1 MQMVKS
7 AGGICAA
14 LFFLIAPVH
23 AQQYPQRAVHVI
35 VPFTAGSPVDVAARI
50 VAQHLQKD
58 LGQTFIVE
66 NKPGAGTT
74 IGTRDVSRAAP
85 DGYTLLFTG
94 SPLTYYE
101 VLYPKFKF
109 DPTTNLTPIGTA
121 VTWSH
126 LMAVRKDFPAKS
138 VSELVSYAKAHPG
151 TVKFGYGL
159 GTTPHILAAA
169 FKEATA
175 ADITLVSYKGGEQ
188 ARADL
193 LGGHVD
199 INMAPV
205 SNLLPL
211 IKSGELKAIAFSGKK
226 RSSQLP
232 DVPTMAESGY
242 PQVGFDPDVWLG
254 LFAPSGAPTSVV
266 TTLSEGLDRATK
278 DAEFEKAIGKL
289 GFEPATMKP
298 DAFRSFIQL
307 ELKNWPPR
315 LRAAGLQ
322 PQD

>member
-1 MQMVKS
+1 MQKPV
-7 AGGICAA
+7 AGIFAA
-14 LFFLIAPVH
+14 LILLGTAVH
-23 AQQYPQRAVHVI
+23 AQQYPLRAVHVI

-50 VAQHLQKD
+50 VAQHLEKD
-58 LGQTFIVE
+58 LGQTFVVE
-66 NKPGAGTT
+66 DKPGAGST
-74 IGTRDVSRAAP
+74 IGTRDVSRATP

-94 SPLTYYE
+94 SPLMYYE
-101 VLYPKFKF
+101 VLYPKLKF

-126 LMAVRKDFPAKS
+126 LLAVRKDFLAKS
-138 VSELVSYAKAHPG
+138 ISELLSYAKAHPG
-151 TVKFGYGL
+151 EVRFGYGL

-175 ADITLVSYKGGEQ
+175 TDITMISYKGGEQ

-193 LGGHVD
+193 LGGRID

-205 SNLLPL
+205 ANLLPF
-211 IKSGELKAIAFSGKK
+211 IKSGELRAIAFTGKK
-226 RSSQLP
+226 RSRQLP

-254 LFAPSGAPTSVV
+254 LFAPPGTPLSVV
-266 TTLSEGLDRATK
+266 TRVSEGLDHATK
-278 DAEFEKAIGKL
+278 DPEFDKALAKL
-289 GFEPATMKP
+289 GFEPYSMKP
-298 DAFRSFIQL
+298 DAFRSFIQT
-307 ELKNWPPR
+307 ELKKWPPR

-322 PQD
+322 ALD